1 MLEYQEILYSTSD
14 GVATIII
21 NRPETLNAL
30 TSLTQAEIKHAL
42 FISDTTEEVIGTVI
56 TGAGRGFCSGVDMKS
71 LGKMSDDGGRTQEIY
86 EHLKVSFDNEN
97 KNFVGSPAYFLA
109 LKQPLIAAINGAC
122 AGLGFSYATFCD
134 MRFMDPKAKLVTSFS
149 PRGLIAEHGTSWMLP
164 RIVGPSHALDLMWTS
179 RRVDAEE
186 AYRIGYANRLSENG
200 GVLKEAQDFILNL
213 AKTAAP
219 YSLMMMKKQ
228 IYQHLNQDLG
238 PSNTESSTWM
248 DESLKRND
256 FKEGIKSFLEK
267 RSPNFEKIKQLTP
280 KQTK

>member
-1 MLEYQEILYSTSD
+1 MEYQEILYNTLD
-14 GVATIII
+14 GVATITI
-21 NRPETLNAL
+21 NRPDTLNAL

-42 FISDTTEEVIGTVI
+42 FISDTTAEVIGTVI

-71 LGKMSDDGGRTQEIY
+71 LGKISDDGKRTQDAFK
-86 EHLKVSFDNEN
+86 HLEVSFENEN
-97 KNFVGSPAYFLA
+97 KNFLGSPAYFLA
-109 LKQPLIAAINGAC
+109 LKKPVIAAINGAC

-134 MRFMDPKAKLVTSFS
+134 MRFMDRTAKLVTSFS
-149 PRGLIAEHGTSWMLP
+149 PRGLIAEHGTSWILP
-164 RIVGPSHALDLMWTS
+164 KIIGPSHALDLMWTS

-200 GVLKEAQDFILNL
+200 EALKEAQDFIFNL
-213 AKTAAP
+213 AKTSAP

-238 PSNTESSTWM
+238 LSNTESTKWM
-248 DESLKRND
+248 DESLKRDD

-267 RSPNFEKIKQLTP
+267 RSPNFKRIK
-280 KQTK
+280 

>member
-1 MLEYQEILYSTSD
+1 
-14 GVATIII
+14 
-21 NRPETLNAL
+21 
-30 TSLTQAEIKHAL
+30 
-42 FISDTTEEVIGTVI
+42 
-56 TGAGRGFCSGVDMKS
+56 
-71 LGKMSDDGGRTQEIY
+71 
-86 EHLKVSFDNEN
+86 
-97 KNFVGSPAYFLA
+97 
-109 LKQPLIAAINGAC
+109 
-122 AGLGFSYATFCD
+122 
-134 MRFMDPKAKLVTSFS
+134 MDPKAKLVTSFS

-200 GVLKEAQDFILNL
+200 EVLKEAQDFILNL

-238 PSNTESSTWM
+238 LSNTESTTWM
-248 DESLKRND
+248 DESLKRDD

-267 RSPNFEKIKQLTP
+267 RSPNFEKIK
-280 KQTK
+280 

>member
-1 MLEYQEILYSTSD
+1 MEYQEILYSTLD
-14 GVATIII
+14 GVATITI
-21 NRPETLNAL
+21 NRPDTLNAL

-42 FISDTTEEVIGTVI
+42 FISDTTAEVIGTVI

-71 LGKMSDDGGRTQEIY
+71 LGKISDDGKRTQDAFK
-86 EHLKVSFDNEN
+86 HLEVSFENEN
-97 KNFVGSPAYFLA
+97 KNFLGSPAYFLA
-109 LKQPLIAAINGAC
+109 LKKPLIAAINGAC

-134 MRFMDPKAKLVTSFS
+134 MRFMNRTAKLVTSFS
-149 PRGLIAEHGTSWMLP
+149 PRGLIAEHGTSWILP
-164 RIVGPSHALDLMWTS
+164 KIIGPSHALDLMWTS

-200 GVLKEAQDFILNL
+200 EALKEAQDFIFNL
-213 AKTAAP
+213 AKTSAP

-238 PSNTESSTWM
+238 LSNTESTKWM
-248 DESLKRND
+248 DESLKRDD

-267 RSPNFEKIKQLTP
+267 RSPNFKRIK
-280 KQTK
+280 

>member
-1 MLEYQEILYSTSD
+1 MEYQEILYNTLD
-14 GVATIII
+14 GVATITI
-21 NRPETLNAL
+21 NRPDTLNAL

-71 LGKMSDDGGRTQEIY
+71 LGKISDDGKRTQDAFK
-86 EHLKVSFDNEN
+86 HLEVSFENEN
-97 KNFVGSPAYFLA
+97 KNFLGYPAYFLA
-109 LKQPLIAAINGAC
+109 LKKPVIAAINGAC

-134 MRFMDPKAKLVTSFS
+134 MRFMDRTAKLVTSFS
-149 PRGLIAEHGTSWMLP
+149 PRGLIAEHGTSWILP
-164 RIVGPSHALDLMWTS
+164 KIIGPSHALDLMWTS

-186 AYRIGYANRLSENG
+186 AYRIGYANRLSENAEA
-200 GVLKEAQDFILNL
+200 LKEAQDFIFNL
-213 AKTAAP
+213 AKTSAP

-238 PSNTESSTWM
+238 LSNTESTKWM
-248 DESLKRND
+248 DESLERDD

-267 RSPNFEKIKQLTP
+267 RSPNFKRIK
-280 KQTK
+280 

>member
-1 MLEYQEILYSTSD
+1 MEYQEILYNTLD
-14 GVATIII
+14 GVATITI
-21 NRPETLNAL
+21 NRPDTLNAL

-71 LGKMSDDGGRTQEIY
+71 LGKISDDGKRTQDAFK
-86 EHLKVSFDNEN
+86 HLEVSFENEN
-97 KNFVGSPAYFLA
+97 KNFLGSPAYFLA
-109 LKQPLIAAINGAC
+109 LKKPVIAAINGAC

-134 MRFMDPKAKLVTSFS
+134 MRFMDRTAKLVTSFS
-149 PRGLIAEHGTSWMLP
+149 PRGLIAEHGTSWILP
-164 RIVGPSHALDLMWTS
+164 KIIGPSHALDLMWTS

-186 AYRIGYANRLSENG
+186 AYRIGYANRLSENAEA
-200 GVLKEAQDFILNL
+200 LKEAQDFIFNL
-213 AKTAAP
+213 AKTSAP

-238 PSNTESSTWM
+238 LSNTESTKWM
-248 DESLKRND
+248 DESLERDD

-267 RSPNFEKIKQLTP
+267 RSPNFKRVK
-280 KQTK
+280 

>member
-1 MLEYQEILYSTSD
+1 MEYQEILYNTLD
-14 GVATIII
+14 GVATITI
-21 NRPETLNAL
+21 NRPDTLNAL

-42 FISDTTEEVIGTVI
+42 FISDTTAEVIGTVI

-71 LGKMSDDGGRTQEIY
+71 LGKISDDGKRTQDAFK
-86 EHLKVSFDNEN
+86 HLEVSFENEN
-97 KNFVGSPAYFLA
+97 KNFLGSPAYFLA
-109 LKQPLIAAINGAC
+109 LKKPLIAAINGAC

-134 MRFMDPKAKLVTSFS
+134 MRFMNRTAKLVTSFS
-149 PRGLIAEHGTSWMLP
+149 PRGLIAEHGTSWILP
-164 RIVGPSHALDLMWTS
+164 KIIGPSHALDLMWTS

-200 GVLKEAQDFILNL
+200 EALKEAQDFIFNL
-213 AKTAAP
+213 AKTSAP

-238 PSNTESSTWM
+238 LSNTESTKWM
-248 DESLKRND
+248 DESLKRDD

-267 RSPNFEKIKQLTP
+267 RSPNFKRIK
-280 KQTK
+280 

>member
-1 MLEYQEILYSTSD
+1 MEYQEILYNTLD
-14 GVATIII
+14 GVATITI
-21 NRPETLNAL
+21 NRPDTLNAL

-42 FISDTTEEVIGTVI
+42 FMSDTTEEVIGTVI

-71 LGKMSDDGGRTQEIY
+71 LGKISDDGKRTQDVFK
-86 EHLKVSFDNEN
+86 HLEVSFENEN
-97 KNFVGSPAYFLA
+97 KNFLGSPAYFLA
-109 LKQPLIAAINGAC
+109 LKKPLIAAINGAC

-134 MRFMDPKAKLVTSFS
+134 MRFMDRTAKVVTSFS

-164 RIVGPSHALDLMWTS
+164 KIVGPSHALDLMWTS

-200 GVLKEAQDFILNL
+200 EALKEAQDFIFNL
-213 AKTAAP
+213 SKTSAP

-228 IYQHLNQDLG
+228 IYQHLNQDLEL
-238 PSNTESSTWM
+238 SNTESTTWM
-248 DESLKRND
+248 DESLKRDD

-267 RSPNFEKIKQLTP
+267 RSPNFKRIK
-280 KQTK
+280 

>member
-1 MLEYQEILYSTSD
+1 MEYQEILYNTLD
-14 GVATIII
+14 GVATITI
-21 NRPETLNAL
+21 NRPDTLNAL

-42 FISDTTEEVIGTVI
+42 FMSDTTEEVIGTVI

-71 LGKMSDDGGRTQEIY
+71 LGKISDDGKRTQDVFK
-86 EHLKVSFDNEN
+86 HLEVSFENEN
-97 KNFVGSPAYFLA
+97 KNFLGSPAYFLA
-109 LKQPLIAAINGAC
+109 LKKPLIAAINGAC

-134 MRFMDPKAKLVTSFS
+134 MRFMDRTAKVVTSFS

-164 RIVGPSHALDLMWTS
+164 KIVGPSHALDLMWTS

-186 AYRIGYANRLSENG
+186 AYRIGYANRLSENAEA
-200 GVLKEAQDFILNL
+200 LKEAQDFIFNL
-213 AKTAAP
+213 AKTSAP

-238 PSNTESSTWM
+238 LSNTESTKWM
-248 DESLKRND
+248 DESLERDD

-267 RSPNFEKIKQLTP
+267 RSPNFKRIK
-280 KQTK
+280 

>member
-1 MLEYQEILYSTSD
+1 MEYQEILYNTLD
-14 GVATIII
+14 GVATITI
-21 NRPETLNAL
+21 NRPDTLNAL

-71 LGKMSDDGGRTQEIY
+71 LGKISDDGKRAQDAFK
-86 EHLKVSFDNEN
+86 HLEVSFENEN
-97 KNFVGSPAYFLA
+97 KNFLGSPAYFLA
-109 LKQPLIAAINGAC
+109 LKKPVIAAINGAC

-134 MRFMDPKAKLVTSFS
+134 MRFMDRTAKLVTSFS
-149 PRGLIAEHGTSWMLP
+149 PRGLIAEHGTSWILP
-164 RIVGPSHALDLMWTS
+164 KIIGPSHALDLMWTS

-186 AYRIGYANRLSENG
+186 AYRIGYANRLSENAEA
-200 GVLKEAQDFILNL
+200 LKEAQDFIFNL
-213 AKTAAP
+213 AKTSAP

-238 PSNTESSTWM
+238 LSNTESTKWM
-248 DESLKRND
+248 DESLERDD

-267 RSPNFEKIKQLTP
+267 RSPNFKRIK
-280 KQTK
+280 

>member
-1 MLEYQEILYSTSD
+1 MEYQEILYNTLD
-14 GVATIII
+14 GVATITI
-21 NRPETLNAL
+21 NRPDTLNAL

-71 LGKMSDDGGRTQEIY
+71 LGKISDDGKRTQDAFK
-86 EHLKVSFDNEN
+86 HLEVSFENEN
-97 KNFVGSPAYFLA
+97 KNFLGSPAYFLA
-109 LKQPLIAAINGAC
+109 LKKPVIAAINGAC

-134 MRFMDPKAKLVTSFS
+134 MRFMDRTAKLVTSFS
-149 PRGLIAEHGTSWMLP
+149 PRGLIAEHGTSWILP
-164 RIVGPSHALDLMWTS
+164 KIIGPSHALDLMWTS

-200 GVLKEAQDFILNL
+200 EALKEAQDFIFNL
-213 AKTAAP
+213 AKTSAP

-238 PSNTESSTWM
+238 LSNTESTKWM
-248 DESLKRND
+248 DESLKRDD

-267 RSPNFEKIKQLTP
+267 RSPNFKRIK
-280 KQTK
+280 

>member
-1 MLEYQEILYSTSD
+1 
-14 GVATIII
+14 
-21 NRPETLNAL
+21 
-30 TSLTQAEIKHAL
+30 
-42 FISDTTEEVIGTVI
+42 
-56 TGAGRGFCSGVDMKS
+56 
-71 LGKMSDDGGRTQEIY
+71 
-86 EHLKVSFDNEN
+86 
-97 KNFVGSPAYFLA
+97 
-109 LKQPLIAAINGAC
+109 
-122 AGLGFSYATFCD
+122 
-134 MRFMDPKAKLVTSFS
+134 MDPKAKLVTSFS

-200 GVLKEAQDFILNL
+200 EVLKEAQGFLLNL

-238 PSNTESSTWM
+238 LSNTESTTWM
-248 DESLKRND
+248 DESLKRDD

-267 RSPNFEKIKQLTP
+267 RSPNFEKIK
-280 KQTK
+280 

>member
-1 MLEYQEILYSTSD
+1 MEYQEILYNTLD
-14 GVATIII
+14 GVATITI
-21 NRPETLNAL
+21 NRPDTLNAL

-71 LGKMSDDGGRTQEIY
+71 LGKISDDGKRIQDAFK
-86 EHLKVSFDNEN
+86 HLEVSFENEN
-97 KNFVGSPAYFLA
+97 KNFLGSPAYFLA
-109 LKQPLIAAINGAC
+109 LKKPVIAAINGAC

-134 MRFMDPKAKLVTSFS
+134 MRFMDRTAKLVTSFS
-149 PRGLIAEHGTSWMLP
+149 PRGLIAEHGTSWILP
-164 RIVGPSHALDLMWTS
+164 KIIGPSHALDLMWTS

-186 AYRIGYANRLSENG
+186 AYRIGYANRLSENAEA
-200 GVLKEAQDFILNL
+200 LKEAQDFIFNL
-213 AKTAAP
+213 AKTSAP

-238 PSNTESSTWM
+238 LSNTESTKWM
-248 DESLKRND
+248 DESLERDD

-267 RSPNFEKIKQLTP
+267 RSPNFKRIK
-280 KQTK
+280 

>member
-1 MLEYQEILYSTSD
+1 MEYQEILYNTLD
-14 GVATIII
+14 GVATITI
-21 NRPETLNAL
+21 NRPDTLNAL

-71 LGKMSDDGGRTQEIY
+71 LGKISDDGKRTQDAFK
-86 EHLKVSFDNEN
+86 HLEVSFENEN
-97 KNFVGSPAYFLA
+97 KNFLGSPAYFLA
-109 LKQPLIAAINGAC
+109 LKKPVIAAINGAC

-134 MRFMDPKAKLVTSFS
+134 MRFMDRTAKLVTSFS
-149 PRGLIAEHGTSWMLP
+149 PRGLIAEHGTSWILP
-164 RIVGPSHALDLMWTS
+164 KIIGPSHALDLMWTS

-200 GVLKEAQDFILNL
+200 EVLKEAQDFILNL

-238 PSNTESSTWM
+238 PSNTESTTWM
-248 DESLKRND
+248 DESLERDD

-267 RSPNFEKIKQLTP
+267 RSPNFKRIK
-280 KQTK
+280 

>member
-1 MLEYQEILYSTSD
+1 MEYQEILYNTLD
-14 GVATIII
+14 GVATITI
-21 NRPETLNAL
+21 NRPDTLNAL

-71 LGKMSDDGGRTQEIY
+71 LGKISDDGKRTQDAFK
-86 EHLKVSFDNEN
+86 HLKVSFENEN
-97 KNFVGSPAYFLA
+97 KNFLGSPAYFLA
-109 LKQPLIAAINGAC
+109 LKKPLIAAINGAC

-134 MRFMDPKAKLVTSFS
+134 MRFMDRTAKLVTSFS
-149 PRGLIAEHGTSWMLP
+149 PRGLIAEHGTSWILP
-164 RIVGPSHALDLMWTS
+164 KIIGPSHALDLMWTS

-200 GVLKEAQDFILNL
+200 EALKEAQDFIFNL
-213 AKTAAP
+213 AKTSAP

-238 PSNTESSTWM
+238 LSNTESTKWM
-248 DESLKRND
+248 DESLKRDD

-267 RSPNFEKIKQLTP
+267 RSPNFKRIK
-280 KQTK
+280 

>member
-1 MLEYQEILYSTSD
+1 MMEYQEILYSTSD

-21 NRPETLNAL
+21 NRPDTLNAL
-30 TSLTQAEIKHAL
+30 TSLTQAEIRHAL
-42 FISDTTEEVIGTVI
+42 HSSDITKEVIGTVI

-97 KNFVGSPAYFLA
+97 KNF
-109 LKQPLIAAINGAC
+109 
-122 AGLGFSYATFCD
+122 GFSYATFCD

-200 GVLKEAQDFILNL
+200 EVLKEAQDFILNL

-238 PSNTESSTWM
+238 PSNTESTTWM
-248 DESLKRND
+248 DESLKRDD

-267 RSPNFEKIKQLTP
+267 RSPNFEKIK
-280 KQTK
+280 

>member
-1 MLEYQEILYSTSD
+1 MEYQEILYNTLD
-14 GVATIII
+14 GVATITI
-21 NRPETLNAL
+21 NRPDTLNAL

-71 LGKMSDDGGRTQEIY
+71 LGKISDDGKRTQDAFK
-86 EHLKVSFDNEN
+86 HLEVSFENEN
-97 KNFVGSPAYFLA
+97 KNFLGSPAYFLA
-109 LKQPLIAAINGAC
+109 LKKPVIAAINGAC

-134 MRFMDPKAKLVTSFS
+134 MRFMDRTAKLVTSFS
-149 PRGLIAEHGTSWMLP
+149 PRGLITEHGTSWILP
-164 RIVGPSHALDLMWTS
+164 KIIGPSHALDLMWTS

-186 AYRIGYANRLSENG
+186 AYRIGYANRLSENAEA
-200 GVLKEAQDFILNL
+200 LKEAQDFIFNL
-213 AKTAAP
+213 AKTSAP

-238 PSNTESSTWM
+238 LSNTESTKWM
-248 DESLKRND
+248 DESLERDD

-267 RSPNFEKIKQLTP
+267 RSPNFKRIK
-280 KQTK
+280 

>member
-1 MLEYQEILYSTSD
+1 MEYQEILYNTLD
-14 GVATIII
+14 GVATITI
-21 NRPETLNAL
+21 NRPDTLNAL

-71 LGKMSDDGGRTQEIY
+71 LGKISDDGKRTQDAFN
-86 EHLKVSFDNEN
+86 HLEVSFENEN
-97 KNFVGSPAYFLA
+97 KNFLGSPAYFLA
-109 LKQPLIAAINGAC
+109 LKKPLIAAINGAC

-134 MRFMDPKAKLVTSFS
+134 MRFMERTAKLVTSFS
-149 PRGLIAEHGTSWMLP
+149 PRGLIAEHGTSWILP
-164 RIVGPSHALDLMWTS
+164 KIIGPSHALDLMWTS

-200 GVLKEAQDFILNL
+200 EALKEAQDFIFNL
-213 AKTAAP
+213 AKTSAP

-238 PSNTESSTWM
+238 LSNTESTKWM
-248 DESLKRND
+248 DESLKRDD

-267 RSPNFEKIKQLTP
+267 RSPNFKRIK
-280 KQTK
+280 

>member
-1 MLEYQEILYSTSD
+1 MEYQEILYNTLD
-14 GVATIII
+14 GVATITI
-21 NRPETLNAL
+21 NRPDTLNAL

-71 LGKMSDDGGRTQEIY
+71 LGKISDDGKRTQDAFK
-86 EHLKVSFDNEN
+86 HLEVSFENEN
-97 KNFVGSPAYFLA
+97 KNFLGSPAYFLA
-109 LKQPLIAAINGAC
+109 LKKPLIAAINGAC

-134 MRFMDPKAKLVTSFS
+134 MRFMDRTAKLITSFS
-149 PRGLIAEHGTSWMLP
+149 PRGLIAEHGTSWILP
-164 RIVGPSHALDLMWTS
+164 KIIGPSHALDLMWTS
-179 RRVDAEE
+179 RRGAAEE

-200 GVLKEAQDFILNL
+200 EALKEAQDFIFNL
-213 AKTAAP
+213 AKTSAP

-238 PSNTESSTWM
+238 LSNTESTKWM
-248 DESLKRND
+248 DESLKRDD

-267 RSPNFEKIKQLTP
+267 RSPNFKRIK
-280 KQTK
+280 

>member
-1 MLEYQEILYSTSD
+1 MEYQEILYNTLD
-14 GVATIII
+14 GVATITI
-21 NRPETLNAL
+21 NRPDTLNAL

-71 LGKMSDDGGRTQEIY
+71 LGKISDDGKRTQDAFK
-86 EHLKVSFDNEN
+86 HLEVSFENEN
-97 KNFVGSPAYFLA
+97 KNFLGSPAYFLA
-109 LKQPLIAAINGAC
+109 LKKPVIAAINGAC

-134 MRFMDPKAKLVTSFS
+134 MRFMDRTAKLVTSFS
-149 PRGLIAEHGTSWMLP
+149 PRGLIAEHGTSWILP
-164 RIVGPSHALDLMWTS
+164 KIIGPSHALDLMWTS

-186 AYRIGYANRLSENG
+186 AYRIGYANRLSENTEA
-200 GVLKEAQDFILNL
+200 LKEAQDFIFNL
-213 AKTAAP
+213 AKTSAP

-238 PSNTESSTWM
+238 LSNTESTKWM
-248 DESLKRND
+248 DESLERDD

-267 RSPNFEKIKQLTP
+267 RSPNFKRIK
-280 KQTK
+280 

>member
-1 MLEYQEILYSTSD
+1 MEYQEILYNTLD
-14 GVATIII
+14 GVATITI
-21 NRPETLNAL
+21 NRPDTLNAL

-71 LGKMSDDGGRTQEIY
+71 LGKISDDGKRTQDAFK
-86 EHLKVSFDNEN
+86 HLEVSFENEN
-97 KNFVGSPAYFLA
+97 KNFLGSPAYFLA
-109 LKQPLIAAINGAC
+109 LKKPVIAAINGAC

-134 MRFMDPKAKLVTSFS
+134 MRFMNRTAKLVTSFS
-149 PRGLIAEHGTSWMLP
+149 PRGLIAEHGTSWILP
-164 RIVGPSHALDLMWTS
+164 KIIGPSHALDLMWTS

-186 AYRIGYANRLSENG
+186 AYRIGYANRLSENAEA
-200 GVLKEAQDFILNL
+200 LKEAQDFIFNL
-213 AKTAAP
+213 AKTSAP

-238 PSNTESSTWM
+238 LSNTESTKWM
-248 DESLKRND
+248 DESLERDD

-267 RSPNFEKIKQLTP
+267 RSPNFKRIK
-280 KQTK
+280 